1 MTPAKRMQNRLDLLQ
16 KHLETESPVLVS
28 VVKRYREL
36 DKVAQRMGL
45 LQADESYATQISWW
59 PLISVLGTFSAGKSS
74 FINTYLGVD
83 VQQSGNQAVDDRFTV
98 LSYGGDSQVRTLPG
112 IALDSDPRFPFYQIS
127 EDIELVTHGEGSN
140 IDSYLQMK
148 VVPSENLRG
157 KILIDSPGFDADE
170 QRKETLKI
178 TDHIIELSDL
188 VLVLFDARHPEPGAM
203 QDTLEH
209 LVRGSQRRNDNSK
222 FLFILNQI
230 DTSAND
236 DNMEDIVA
244 AWQKA
249 LVQNGLSSG
258 RFYVIFNDKLA
269 TPVENKAVWERYVSK
284 RDIDYAEINKRIDD
298 VPIERVYR
306 IIGSMESLSNQLEQ
320 QVIPQIQ
327 AAKQRWK
334 KRVILADLVV
344 FIPIIVGLL
353 LLSVMAGYWQGL
365 NFNPP
370 WLDAVKSNP
379 IFSIAAIAIPLIL
392 LYALHLFIR
401 GKLINGVAKKLNTDD
416 SFGNIANA
424 FRKNTRWRH
433 SIFSSKPTGWSMKIR
448 KKLDGIRSD
457 IDQYVQTLNDQYTS
471 PSGKTNNSDH
481 SESLNSKSF

>member
-1 MTPAKRMQNRLDLLQ
+1 MTPAKRMQNRLELLQ
-16 KHLETESPVLVS
+16 KHLKTENPVLVS

-36 DKVAQRMGL
+36 DKIAQKMGL

-59 PLISVLGTFSAGKSS
+59 PLVSVLGTFSAGKSS
-74 FINTYLGVD
+74 FINSYLGVD

-98 LSYGGDSQVRTLPG
+98 LSYGGDSDVRTLPG

-127 EDIELVTHGEGSN
+127 EDIESVTQGEGSR
-140 IDSYLQMK
+140 IDNYLQMK
-148 VVPSENLRG
+148 VVPSESLRG

-230 DTSAND
+230 DTSASD

-258 RFYVIFNDKLA
+258 RFYVIFNEDLA
-269 TPVENKAVWERYVSK
+269 SPVEDKVVWERYVNK
-284 RDIDYAEINKRIDD
+284 RNTDYAEIMKRMEDIH
-298 VPIERVYR
+298 IERVYR

-320 QVIPQIQ
+320 QVVPQIQ
-327 AAKQRWK
+327 AAKQKWK
-334 KRVILADLVV
+334 KRVILTDLVI
-344 FIPIIVGLL
+344 FIPLIIGLIV
-353 LLSVMAGYWQGL
+353 LSVFLGYWQGL
-365 NFNPP
+365 SFNPP
-370 WLDAVKSNP
+370 WLGDVKASTP
-379 IFSIAAIAIPLIL
+379 LTIATIGIPLFL
-392 LYALHLFIR
+392 FYVLHMFIR
-401 GKLINGVAKKLNTDD
+401 GKLVNGIAKKLNNEDG
-416 SFGNIANA
+416 FGNIANA

-433 SIFSSKPTGWSMKIR
+433 SIFSINPTAWNMRAR

-471 PSGKTNNSDH
+471 PSGIDK
-481 SESLNSKSF
+481 SKDS

>member
-1 MTPAKRMQNRLDLLQ
+1 MTPAKRMQNRLELLQ
-16 KHLETESPVLVS
+16 KHLKTENPILVS
-28 VVKRYREL
+28 VIKRYREL
-36 DKVAQRMGL
+36 DKVAQKMGL
-45 LQADESYATQISWW
+45 LQADESYTTQISWW
-59 PLISVLGTFSAGKSS
+59 PLVSVLGTFSAGKSS
-74 FINTYLGVD
+74 FINTFLGVD

-127 EDIELVTHGEGSN
+127 EDIELVTQGSN
-140 IDSYLQMK
+140 VDNYLQMK

-236 DNMEDIVA
+236 DNMEDIVS

-258 RFYVIFNDKLA
+258 RFYVIFNEKLA
-269 TPVENKAVWERYVSK
+269 TPVENKVVWERYVNK
-284 RDIDYAEINKRIDD
+284 RNTDYAEIMKRMDDIHID
-298 VPIERVYR
+298 RVYR

-320 QVIPQIQ
+320 QVVPQIQ

-334 KRVILADLVV
+334 KRVIFTDLVI
-344 FIPIIVGLL
+344 FIPLIIGLL
-353 LLSVMAGYWQGL
+353 MLSVFLGYWQGL

-370 WLDAVKSNP
+370 WLDAVKTSAP
-379 IFSIAAIAIPLIL
+379 LSIAAIAIPLLIFYL
-392 LYALHLFIR
+392 IHMLVR
-401 GKLINGVAKKLNTDD
+401 GKLVNGIAKKLSTDD

-424 FRKNTRWRH
+424 FRKNTRWWH
-433 SIFSSKPTGWSMKIR
+433 SIFSSKPTGWNMKIR
-448 KKLDGIRSD
+448 NKLDSIRSD

-471 PSGKTNNSDH
+471 PAGKSD
-481 SESLNSKSF
+481 SKDS

>member
-1 MTPAKRMQNRLDLLQ
+1 M
-16 KHLETESPVLVS
+16 
-28 VVKRYREL
+28 
-36 DKVAQRMGL
+36 
-45 LQADESYATQISWW
+45 
-59 PLISVLGTFSAGKSS
+59 
-74 FINTYLGVD
+74 
-83 VQQSGNQAVDDRFTV
+83 
-98 LSYGGDSQVRTLPG
+98 
-112 IALDSDPRFPFYQIS
+112 
-127 EDIELVTHGEGSN
+127 
-140 IDSYLQMK
+140 
-148 VVPSENLRG
+148 
-157 KILIDSPGFDADE
+157 
-170 QRKETLKI
+170 
-178 TDHIIELSDL
+178 
-188 VLVLFDARHPEPGAM
+188 
-203 QDTLEH
+203 EH

-258 RFYVIFNDKLA
+258 RFYVIYNEKLA

-284 RDIDYAEINKRIDD
+284 RNTDYAEINKRMDD
-298 VPIERVYR
+298 IHIERVYR

-320 QVIPQIQ
+320 QVVPQIQ

-334 KRVILADLVV
+334 KRVIITDLVIFV
-344 FIPIIVGLL
+344 PLIVGLVV
-353 LLSVMAGYWQGL
+353 LSVFAGYWQGF

-370 WLDAVKSNP
+370 WLETVKASTP
-379 IFSIAAIAIPLIL
+379 LTIAAIGIPLL
-392 LYALHLFIR
+392 LLFLLHLFIR
-401 GKLINGVAKKLNTDD
+401 NKLVNGVAKKLNSED

-448 KKLDGIRSD
+448 TKLDNIRSD

-471 PSGKTNNSDH
+471 PAGKTDVASNETIN
-481 SESLNSKSF
+481 KKF

>member
-1 MTPAKRMQNRLDLLQ
+1 MTPANRMQKRLQLLQ
-16 KHLETESPVLVS
+16 DHLKTENPVLVS

-36 DKVAQRMGL
+36 DKVAQKMGL
-45 LQADESYATQISWW
+45 LHADESYATQISWW
-59 PLISVLGTFSAGKSS
+59 PLVSVLGTFSAGKSS
-74 FINTYLGVD
+74 FINTYLDVD

-98 LSYGGDSQVRTLPG
+98 LSYGEGSEVRTLPG

-127 EDIELVTHGEGSN
+127 EDIEEVAKGAGSR
-140 IDSYLQMK
+140 IDNYLQMK
-148 VVPSENLRG
+148 VVPSESLRG

-209 LVRGSQRRNDNSK
+209 LVKGSQRRNDNSK

-230 DTSAND
+230 DTSAKD

-244 AWQKA
+244 SWQKA
-249 LVQNGLSSG
+249 LVQCGMSSG
-258 RFYVIFNDKLA
+258 SFYVIFNDKLA
-269 TPVENKAVWERYVSK
+269 TPTADEVVWERYVSK
-284 RDIDYAEINKRIDD
+284 RNTDYAAIMKRMDD
-298 VPIERVYR
+298 IHIERVYR

-320 QVIPQIQ
+320 QVVPQVQ

-334 KRVILADLVV
+334 KRVILTDLVI
-344 FIPIIVGLL
+344 FIPLIIGLL
-353 LLSVMAGYWQGL
+353 MLSVALGYWQGF

-370 WLDAVKSNP
+370 WLETVKASTP
-379 IFSIAAIAIPLIL
+379 LTIAAIGLPLLGFYL
-392 LYALHLFIR
+392 LHMFIR
-401 GKLINGVAKKLNTDD
+401 GKLVNGIAKKLSTED
-416 SFGNIANA
+416 SFGNLANA

-433 SIFSSKPTGWSMKIR
+433 SIFSTKPTGWNNKIR
-448 KKLDGIRSD
+448 TRLDGIRSD

-471 PSGKTNNSDH
+471 PAGKNSNGVDGKH
-481 SESLNSKSF
+481 

>member
-1 MTPAKRMQNRLDLLQ
+1 MTPAKRMQNRLELLQ
-16 KHLETESPVLVS
+16 KHLKTENPILVS

-36 DKVAQRMGL
+36 DTIAQKMGL
-45 LQADESYATQISWW
+45 LEADQSYATQISWW
-59 PLISVLGTFSAGKSS
+59 PLVSVLGTFSAGKSS
-74 FINTYLGVD
+74 FINSYLNVDD

-98 LSYGGDSQVRTLPG
+98 LTYGGASEVRTLPG

-127 EDIELVTHGEGSN
+127 EDIESVTQGEGSR
-140 IDSYLQMK
+140 IDNYLQMK

-209 LVRGSQRRNDNSK
+209 LVKGSQRRNDNSK

-249 LVQNGLSSG
+249 LVQNGMSSG
-258 RFYVIFNDKLA
+258 RFYVIFNERLA
-269 TPVENKAVWERYVSK
+269 NPVEDKAVWERYVNK
-284 RDIDYAEINKRIDD
+284 RNTDYAEITKRMEDIH
-298 VPIERVYR
+298 VERIYR
-306 IIGSMESLSNQLEQ
+306 IIGSMESLANQLEQ
-320 QVIPQIQ
+320 QVVPQIQ

-334 KRVILADLVV
+334 KRVIITDLVIFV
-344 FIPIIVGLL
+344 PLIIGLFML
-353 LLSVMAGYWQGL
+353 TVVAGYWQGL

-370 WLDAVKSNP
+370 WLETVKS
-379 IFSIAAIAIPLIL
+379 STLLSTAAIGIPLL
-392 LYALHLFIR
+392 LLFLLHFFIR
-401 GKLINGVAKKLNTDD
+401 TKLVNGIAKKLNSED

-424 FRKNTRWRH
+424 FRKNTRYRH
-433 SIFSSKPTGWSMKIR
+433 SIFSNNPTGWNMKVR
-448 KKLDGIRSD
+448 TKLDSIRSD
-457 IDQYVQTLNDQYTS
+457 IDQYVQKLNDQYTS
-471 PSGKTNNSDH
+471 PAGKSDTND
-481 SESLNSKSF
+481 

>member
-1 MTPAKRMQNRLDLLQ
+1 MTPAKRMHNRLELLQ
-16 KHLETESPVLVS
+16 KHLKTESPVLVS
-28 VVKRYREL
+28 VVKQYREL
-36 DKVAQRMGL
+36 DKVAQKMGL

-59 PLISVLGTFSAGKSS
+59 PLVSVLGTFSAGKSS
-74 FINTYLGVD
+74 FINSYLGVN

-98 LSYGGDSQVRTLPG
+98 LSYGGDSDVRTLPG
-112 IALDSDPRFPFYQIS
+112 IALDNDPRFPFYQIS
-127 EDIELVTHGEGSN
+127 DDIESITKGEGSR
-140 IDSYLQMK
+140 IDNYLQMK
-148 VVPSENLRG
+148 VVPSEKLRG

-269 TPVENKAVWERYVSK
+269 NPVEDKAVWERYVNK
-284 RDIDYAEINKRIDD
+284 RDTDYAEITKRMEDIHVD
-298 VPIERVYR
+298 RVYR
-306 IIGSMESLSNQLEQ
+306 IIGSMESLSNQIEQ
-320 QVIPQIQ
+320 QAIPQIQ
-327 AAKQRWK
+327 AAKQSWK
-334 KRVILADLVV
+334 KRVILTDIAI
-344 FIPIIVGLL
+344 FIPLLIGLYF
-353 LLSVMAGYWQGL
+353 LSVFAGYWQGF

-370 WLDAVKSNP
+370 WLATVQASTP
-379 IFSIAAIAIPLIL
+379 LTIAAIGIPLFLFYL
-392 LYALHLFIR
+392 LHMFIR
-401 GKLINGVAKKLNTDD
+401 GKLVNGIAKKLNTEDN
-416 SFGNIANA
+416 FGNIANA

-433 SIFSSKPTGWSMKIR
+433 SIFSIKPTGWSMKIR
-448 KKLDGIRSD
+448 TKLDSIRSD
-457 IDQYVQTLNDQYTS
+457 IDQHVQSLNDQYTS
-471 PSGKTNNSDH
+471 PSGKTNND
-481 SESLNSKSF
+481 NN